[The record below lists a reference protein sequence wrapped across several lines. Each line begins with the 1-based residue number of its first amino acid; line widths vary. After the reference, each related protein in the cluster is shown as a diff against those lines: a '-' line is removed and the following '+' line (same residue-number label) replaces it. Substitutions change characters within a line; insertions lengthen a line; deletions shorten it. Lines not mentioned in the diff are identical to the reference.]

1 MESQQLSI
9 AIAGPA
15 HVIRYGLTGIIRECL
30 TGIGIRIIPLN
41 DLQSIQSSFNH
52 QHISVIIID
61 AAIIDANH
69 KIIQTI
75 KREHPDTALLAFQ
88 YQFLSSAAISQFDTV
103 ITIDQSDSEIAS
115 VIRNAVVKNQNFSPE
130 TRTETLSE
138 RETDVLKLLVT
149 GLSGKEIADK
159 LNISVNTVISHRKN
173 ISQKTGIK
181 SLAGLTIYAVANKI
195 ISMSSLQM
203 Q

>member
-1 MESQQLSI
+1 MESQQPI
-9 AIAGPA
+9 VAIAGPA
-15 HVIRYGLTGIIRECL
+15 HVIRYGLTGIVREFL
-30 TGIGIRIIPLN
+30 TGMGLRILHLN

-52 QHISVIIID
+52 QHISVVIID

-69 KIIQTI
+69 KNIQLL
-75 KREHPDTALLAFQ
+75 KREHPETALLAFQ
-88 YQFLSSAAISQFDTV
+88 YQFLNNTILSLFDAV
-103 ITIDQSDSEIAS
+103 ITIDQSDSEIAAA
-115 VIRNAVVKNQNFSPE
+115 IRNALAKNQNISSD

-181 SLAGLTIYAVANKI
+181 SLAGLTIFAVANKI
-195 ISMSSLQM
+195 ISMSSLQR